1 MPKKSSKYSFKDKV
15 NQMNEDRK
23 KTQGG
28 STISLPDGI
37 SFFVPPQPKKGTTTK
52 IAIDIIPFRIVKTI
66 HERYQKDD
74 LHFVFKYFYHRDIGA
89 QETSL
94 VCPTTFGLPCPICE
108 EVKRLSKDWNANKE
122 IIKSIRA
129 KERELYNVID
139 LDSEEHVIQL
149 WDISPFNFGELLTKE
164 TEENQDLQEFP
175 SLDEGLTLKVR
186 MEKKKLGDIEYLQAD
201 RIDFEEREHAYDDS
215 ILDESIDPAT
225 VLKLLSYKEIERL
238 FLELPPE
245 EGESEEGDDEND
257 ARRESRRKKNHVQE
271 DEDEVED
278 TPWDR
283 RQKSELEEEEDEFE
297 PPKSRKTR
305 HIEEDESGDD
315 DEEEQ
320 PSVGPKRRKAQPAPE
335 ENEDDEPL
343 AKVHKDKVSSGKKR
357 RKADEDDFEESEECP
372 VKGGQF
378 GQDCDEYDECDEC
391 PIWENCRTK
400 KDEIEEQAAKDKPSK
415 QRKR

>member
-23 KTQGG
+23 KAQGG

-108 EVKRLSKDWNANKE
+108 EVKRLNKDWNTNKE

-139 LDSEEHVIQL
+139 LDSEEHAIQL

-186 MEKKKLGDIEYLQAD
+186 MEKKRMGDIEYLQAD

-257 ARRESRRKKNHVQE
+257 ARRESRRKKNYAQE

-278 TPWDR
+278 IPWNR
-283 RQKSELEEEEDEFE
+283 RQKSEPEEEEDEF
-297 PPKSRKTR
+297 
-305 HIEEDESGDD
+305 
-315 DEEEQ
+315 
-320 PSVGPKRRKAQPAPE
+320 
-335 ENEDDEPL
+335 EPL

-378 GQDCDEYDECDEC
+378 GHDCDEYDECDEC